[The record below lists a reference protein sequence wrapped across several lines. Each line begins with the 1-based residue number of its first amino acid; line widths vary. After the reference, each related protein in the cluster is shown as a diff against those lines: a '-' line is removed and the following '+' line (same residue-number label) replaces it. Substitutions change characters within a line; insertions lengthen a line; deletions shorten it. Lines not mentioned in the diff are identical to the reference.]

1 MTATIL
7 FALTAG
13 VALLLVPICFLQW
26 LYIES
31 LRLRAREQPALT
43 FFKES
48 LEEKLGLKLEEGAL
62 AFSLIKHAL
71 LLMLSMLI
79 FANIERGNPHLNVA
93 PQPLWRSLV
102 EATLLSS
109 VLMILVAHLLPQLF
123 YRRTSG
129 RWLMP
134 LFPLLA
140 LLALASRPLLGL
152 LNFMKSVADLSSPEE
167 TEEEKNGNASQEI
180 EALITA
186 GAEEGLIEEGDR
198 KLIQSVVEFGDKT
211 VRQVMTPRPN
221 LVAIDEDAPLEELH
235 KLVVR
240 EQYSRVLT
248 YRGSLDDAT
257 GFVHVRDMMQMDA
270 AERARRKVKEIRR
283 DIIAVPETKPVDNL
297 LRLMQKEGVHV
308 VLVVDEYGNTAGL
321 ATMEDLVEEIVGEIS
336 DEHDPN
342 RDITPQPDGSYVV
355 SGNFDLDHL
364 DELFQFRPEHGI
376 ESTTIGGLVTEWMG
390 RVPKAGESVEREG
403 LRIEVMSADD
413 RRVAQVR
420 LARATTVE
428 TDDQER
434 EKV

>member
-1 MTATIL
+1 MTTAL
-7 FALTAG
+7 FVLALVA
-13 VALLLVPICFLQW
+13 ALLLIPICFVQW
-26 LYIES
+26 LYIEA

-62 AFSLIKHAL
+62 AFSLIKHS
-71 LLMLSMLI
+71 LMVVLSIMV
-79 FANIERGNPHLNVA
+79 FAAIEHGDPHLRVPA
-93 PQPLWRSLV
+93 QPLWRSLV
-102 EATLLSS
+102 EATILTAILT
-109 VLMILVAHLLPQLF
+109 LLVAHLLPQLF

-129 RWLMP
+129 RWLMR
-134 LFPLLA
+134 LYPLLA
-140 LLALASRPLLGL
+140 LIALASRPLLAL
-152 LNFMKSVADLSSPEE
+152 LNFMRSLADLSSPEE
-167 TEEEKNGNASQEI
+167 PEEEAATQSQEI
-180 EALITA
+180 QALITA
-186 GAEEGLIEEGDR
+186 GAEEGLIEEEDR

-221 LVAIDEDAPLEELH
+221 IVAIDESARLEDLH

-248 YRGSLDDAT
+248 YRASLDDAT

-270 AERARRKVKEIRR
+270 AERTRRLVKEIRR
-283 DIIAVPETKPVDNL
+283 SITAVPETKPVDDL
-297 LRLMQKEGVHV
+297 LRLMQKEGSHM

-342 RDITPQPDGSYVV
+342 RDVATQGDGSYVV

-364 DELFQFRPEHGI
+364 AELFQFRPEADT
-376 ESTTIGGLVTEWMG
+376 ESTTIGGLVTEWLG
-390 RVPKAGESVEREG
+390 RVPQTGESVEREG
-403 LRIEVMSADD
+403 LRIEVLSSDD

-420 LARATTVE
+420 LVRASTVE
-428 TDDQER
+428 TDDRER
-434 EKV
+434 QQA

>member
-1 MTATIL
+1 MTTAL
-7 FALTAG
+7 FVSALVA
-13 VALLLVPICFLQW
+13 ALLLIPICFVQW
-26 LYIES
+26 LYIEA

-48 LEEKLGLKLEEGAL
+48 LEERLGLKLEEGAL
-62 AFSLIKHAL
+62 AFSLIKHS
-71 LLMLSMLI
+71 LMVILSIMV
-79 FANIERGNPHLNVA
+79 FAAIEHGDPHLRVPA
-93 PQPLWRSLV
+93 QPLWRSLF
-102 EATLLSS
+102 EATILTAILT
-109 VLMILVAHLLPQLF
+109 LLVAHLLPQLF

-129 RWLMP
+129 RWLMH
-134 LFPLLA
+134 LYPLLA
-140 LLALASRPLLGL
+140 LIALASRPLLAL
-152 LNFMKSVADLSSPEE
+152 LNFMRSVADLSSPEE
-167 TEEEKNGNASQEI
+167 PEEEAATQSQEI

-186 GAEEGLIEEGDR
+186 GAEEGLIEEEDR

-221 LVAIDEDAPLEELH
+221 IVAIEESASLENLH

-270 AERARRKVKEIRR
+270 AERSRRLVKEIRR
-283 DIIAVPETKPVDNL
+283 SIIAVPETKPVDDL
-297 LRLMQKEGVHV
+297 LRLMQKEGCHM

-342 RDITPQPDGSYVV
+342 RDVAAQADGSYVV

-364 DELFQFRPEHGI
+364 AELFQFRPEADT
-376 ESTTIGGLVTEWMG
+376 ESTTIGGLVTEWLG
-390 RVPKAGESVEREG
+390 RVPQTGESVEREG
-403 LRIEVMSADD
+403 LRIEVLSSDD

-420 LARATTVE
+420 LVRASTVE
-428 TDDQER
+428 TDDRER
-434 EKV
+434 QQA